1 MLILGLLLVAAAVVA
16 ALSAVFLIDGGQNL
30 QIADIG
36 ISPLTLY
43 LLGVLSLLALVLGL
57 VLMRVGARRSI
68 QSRRERKE
76 LKRTQERLRAVEAE
90 RAGAAGAAGAGA
102 AGTGA
107 APTGEQ
113 PASGTQPEI
122 RSDLPPSTGSTAA
135 NAPSNSPAPMAPNTQ
150 PANTPPPPASSNAPT
165 SADGDSSTHRA

>member
-30 QIADIG
+30 QIADIE

-57 VLMRVGARRSI
+57 VLMRLGARRSI

-90 RAGAAGAAGAGA
+90 RAGAAGSAGAGAAGAGA
-102 AGTGA
+102 A
-107 APTGEQ
+107 PTAEQ
-113 PASGTQPEI
+113 PPADTQPEL
-122 RSDLPPSTGSTAA
+122 RSDLPAGTAATAA
-135 NAPSNSPAPMAPNTQ
+135 NAPSTGPATMAPNTQ
-150 PANTPPPPASSNAPT
+150 PANTPPPPAGSDAPT
-165 SADGDSSTHRA
+165 STDGDNGTHRA

>member
-43 LLGVLSLLALVLGL
+43 LLGVLSLLGLVLGL

-102 AGTGA
+102 A
-107 APTGEQ
+107 PTGEQ
-113 PASGTQPEI
+113 PAAGTQPEI
-122 RSDLPPSTGSTAA
+122 RSDLPPSTGSTATS
-135 NAPSNSPAPMAPNTQ
+135 APSNSPAPMAPNTQ